1 MIYIPY
7 AKVNCLKTIPFTAA
21 HTYIAHIWQYR
32 PRPPGVLGSAHKKF
46 GVMSRF
52 DNVLFVSTLQMVK
65 DSDERMVKTEKK
77 SKQDKQ
83 GFEHIPY

>member
-1 MIYIPY
+1 MEDNHHV
-7 AKVNCLKTIPFTAA
+7 KSQRKWLKNGREVFF
-21 HTYIAHIWQYR
+21 
-32 PRPPGVLGSAHKKF
+32 LKE
-46 GVMSRF
+46 
-52 DNVLFVSTLQMVK
+52 VSTLQMVK